1 MLESRITSKLVGC
14 GSTPRAF
21 GHLLSSVPLG
31 ADHEDLLG
39 IAFEPTSL
47 PHGGSG
53 GVFFSS
59 LIVAA
64 KPKANFFDP
73 NLI

>member
-1 MLESRITSKLVGC
+1 MGRGLHLG
-14 GSTPRAF
+14 AF

-39 IAFEPTSL
+39 VAFGPTSL
-47 PHGGSG
+47 PHGDLG

-59 LIVAA
+59 TIVAP
-64 KPKANFFDP
+64 KPKANFFEP